1 MFIFRWVEE
10 DPVEILNSVT
20 VCIDKAIEN
29 LKAFNK
35 NPACIK
41 GIS

>member
-1 MFIFRWVEE
+1 M
-10 DPVEILNSVT
+10 EILNSVT

-35 NPACIK
+35 DPACIK
-41 GIS
+41 GNQSME